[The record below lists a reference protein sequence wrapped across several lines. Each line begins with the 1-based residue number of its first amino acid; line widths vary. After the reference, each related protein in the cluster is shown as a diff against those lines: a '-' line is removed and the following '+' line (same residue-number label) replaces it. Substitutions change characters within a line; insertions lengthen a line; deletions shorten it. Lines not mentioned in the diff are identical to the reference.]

1 MNHNRVIRLTISA
14 NGEVAEFHGVQ
25 ALEISRSLRDAAAAG
40 HIKAQFDRTEDI
52 DGPLYTA
59 LIRVGKSEVITASL
73 RTGMPWETDEV
84 ARLRLRYHREKAADL
99 LIQEEIRSAQEA
111 IQELQQKLKNLSS
124 F

>member
-25 ALEISRSLRDAAAAG
+25 ALEISRSLRDAAAG